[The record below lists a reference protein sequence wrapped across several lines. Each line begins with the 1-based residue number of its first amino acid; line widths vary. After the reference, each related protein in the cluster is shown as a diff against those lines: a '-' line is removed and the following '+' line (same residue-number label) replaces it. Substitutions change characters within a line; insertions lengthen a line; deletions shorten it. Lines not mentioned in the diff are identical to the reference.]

1 MRGSSIVGIAGLA
14 LVLSGCAGYR
24 LGPTSGVIAGAKSI
38 RVNPFQNQT
47 QEPRM
52 VEALTSALRQSLQQD
67 GTYRLTTREDQDI
80 VVNGVILRFDRFGV
94 SFRPDDVLT
103 LKDYYAAVVVKVTA
117 VDSTTGKVILD
128 REVAG
133 KTTVRMGNDQASAE
147 RQAMPL
153 LAEDLARNITSLLV
167 EGTW

>member
-1 MRGSSIVGIAGLA
+1 MRGSSIVGIASLA

-24 LGPTSGVIAGAKSI
+24 LGPTNGVIAGTKSI
-38 RVNPFQNQT
+38 RVSPFQNQT

-80 VVNGVILRFDRFGV
+80 VVSGVILRFDRFGV

-103 LKDYYAAVVVKVTA
+103 LKDYYAAVVVKITA

-153 LAEDLARNITSLLV
+153 LAEDLAKNITSLLV